1 MKIYIENHSFH
12 YEIENLV
19 RVFFPNEKLE
29 VIKSCSDGSCRAP
42 YILTRLANEEP
53 GHVTVY
59 AAVAIDGKKQEAS
72 QKISRTCSETEDEC
86 ERVMAVL
93 LYRILSEQTNVY
105 PPWGILTGVRP
116 VKLLRALTDAYGGGY
131 AQDYFIKKLLVS
143 PDKTQLAAET
153 ERVEREILAVSKKIP
168 FPFISLSRFVLPA
181 AAIVL
186 LYHSR

>member
-72 QKISRTCSETEDEC
+72 
-86 ERVMAVL
+86 
-93 LYRILSEQTNVY
+93 
-105 PPWGILTGVRP
+105 
-116 VKLLRALTDAYGGGY
+116 
-131 AQDYFIKKLLVS
+131 
-143 PDKTQLAAET
+143 
-153 ERVEREILAVSKKIP
+153 
-168 FPFISLSRFVLPA
+168 
-181 AAIVL
+181 
-186 LYHSR
+186 